1 MKKPSKNLK
10 NKRICQI
17 VLPSILIICTLLVLT
32 LWECRPLIPPMDD
45 TYIHLVFGRSLFSGN
60 PLCFNQGEISSGFTS
75 PLWLLPSAL
84 ASICGTDAAPLIL
97 MGFSLIAAVL
107 ALLVAGPLTGL
118 LLLMTGPIFFH
129 ASSGME
135 TALASLFVVVLWRS
149 VRDETLLRLRPFLLA
164 GAFLCRPELAVLAVS
179 LIFAIRGRS
188 VRNILTLLAPS
199 FVVGILWVIWNLHA
213 AGLMLPSTFYAKQSV
228 SWFSSAA
235 SGLPGLLKNI
245 LLVSPLLIFGAVASI
260 TGLFRTAPSE
270 LRRKNIALGSF
281 PVLLFAASFLLQ
293 PNSFFQM
300 RYYIPA
306 LTATVLVAGHWLNGL
321 HRRKLNTLLLAASML
336 PGLLIFGGRRAEASC
351 DVGAIDVDPADYL
364 AAGTIES
371 ETVASADIGAVKWI
385 TNMRILDLD
394 GLVTPER
401 LPGKD
406 TEDWY
411 WIEQNADYLLAF
423 PKQYSSL
430 VSEAGK
436 SIEFMAGF
444 GSRSNVICGEDSVAL
459 WRIL

>member
-1 MKKPSKNLK
+1 MY
-10 NKRICQI
+10 RIILPTVLI
-17 VLPSILIICTLLVLT
+17 VCTLLVLT

-60 PLCFNQGEISSGFTS
+60 PLCFNQVEISSGFTS

-84 ASICGTDAAPLIL
+84 ASICGTEAAPVIL
-97 MGFSLIAAVL
+97 MGFSLIAAAL
-107 ALLVAGPLTGL
+107 ALLAAGPWTGF
-118 LLLMTGPIFFH
+118 LLLMTGPFFFH

-135 TALASLFVVVLWRS
+135 TALASIFVILLWKSIRN
-149 VRDETLLRLRPFLLA
+149 ETMLRFRPILLA
-164 GAFLCRPELAVLAVS
+164 GAFLCRPELAILAVP

-188 VRNILTLLAPS
+188 ARNILILLAPS
-199 FVVGILWVIWNLHA
+199 FIVGILWIIWNLHA
-213 AGLMLPSTFYAKQSV
+213 AGMLLPSTFYAKQPV
-228 SWFSSAA
+228 NWFSSAA

-245 LLVSPLLIFGAVASI
+245 LLVSPLLIFAAVASI
-260 TGLFRTAPSE
+260 IELFKTASSE
-270 LRRKNIALGSF
+270 VRRKNIALGSF
-281 PVLLFAASFLLQ
+281 PVLLFAASLLLQ

-300 RYYIPA
+300 RYYVPA
-306 LTATVLVAGHWLNGL
+306 LTATVLVAGHWLRGL
-321 HRRKLNTLLLAASML
+321 KRKKLNIVLLAASML

-364 AAGTIES
+364 AASATDM

-385 TNMRILDLD
+385 TNMHILDLD

-411 WIEQNADYLLAF
+411 WIQRNADYLLAF

-430 VSEAGK
+430 ISEAGE
-436 SIEFMAGF
+436 SIEFLAGF
-444 GSRSNVICGEDSVAL
+444 GSRSNVICGEDSVTL